1 MAFDFAFF
9 HAVIIACEK
18 VVDKQIVVG
27 QYDISNQPH
36 RYSQM
41 KITLDRE
48 EVQNILITYL
58 ESLLPNTKFNT
69 VKFECSNY
77 AFLYRAEFTY
87 EKEDT
92 AE

>member
-1 MAFDFAFF
+1 
-9 HAVIIACEK
+9 
-18 VVDKQIVVG
+18 
-27 QYDISNQPH
+27 
-36 RYSQM
+36 M

-48 EVQNILITYL
+48 EIQNILITYL

-69 VKFECSNY
+69 VKFECSSY

-87 EKEDT
+87 EQDN

>member
-1 MAFDFAFF
+1 
-9 HAVIIACEK
+9 
-18 VVDKQIVVG
+18 
-27 QYDISNQPH
+27 
-36 RYSQM
+36 M

-58 ESLLPNTKFNT
+58 ESLLPNAKFNT

-87 EKEDT
+87 E
-92 AE
+92 AEENAE

>member
-1 MAFDFAFF
+1 
-9 HAVIIACEK
+9 
-18 VVDKQIVVG
+18 
-27 QYDISNQPH
+27 
-36 RYSQM
+36 M

-69 VKFECSNY
+69 VKFECSSY